1 MLIGKCPLTGTEAI
15 DCWRWHISSPEN
27 PRTSPLLVCSV
38 ACVVWLALCRYQT
51 MHSLSNSNRQ
61 IYFLQWYSLPDKSQ
75 SCFGQNNQSNTI
87 VSSCRGMTTRSIV
100 PMRLHMP
107 PPLCLRFPRPPRMM
121 VMMACRGTMITG
133 SPETNPVARRVR
145 IKFVASF
152 SATLMPTLSPS
163 RS

>member
-15 DCWRWHISSPEN
+15 DCWHISHVFSGKSQE
-27 PRTSPLLVCSV
+27 SPLLVCSV
-38 ACVVWLALCRYQT
+38 VCGVWLALCHYQT

-61 IYFLQWYSLPDKSQ
+61 LQWYSLPDKSQ
-75 SCFGQNNQSNTI
+75 SCFGQNNQSKTI

-107 PPLCLRFPRPPRMM
+107 PPLCLRSPRPSRMM
-121 VMMACRGTMITG
+121 VMIACRGTMITG